1 MSEFAYPLDGN
12 FLFSAKQA
20 GTWLGT
26 RTSGVWSGDDN
37 LRVSV
42 ASARQ
47 LKLSPGIAWINTEQF
62 WGKVYC
68 NTADILF
75 NLPTADGVLDRICR
89 VVIRWDKTA
98 NKAEA
103 TLLLGTP
110 ASTPVAPARSTTD
123 ELYDLVIADY
133 LIQHGETT
141 ASAARLTDQR
151 MNEELC
157 GLMRDGVTRLPTAGF
172 QAQIDAEIDEVKTLS
187 RATLDA
193 IESELAELEAGTAVE
208 LKKRLF
214 RNTSAPVS
222 AFVADTTYSDY
233 PFRAAIALDG
243 VLSNMIPE
251 VMFDVPDAV
260 SGNYSPVSDT
270 YDGGV
275 YIYAASK
282 PDAAITIPT
291 IICWRGA

>member
-1 MSEFAYPLDGN
+1 MSEFAYPLDGHIE
-12 FLFSAKQA
+12 FTAKQA

-37 LRVSV
+37 LSVSV

-47 LKLSPGIAWINTEQF
+47 LKLSPGIAWMNTEKY

-68 NTADILF
+68 NTADIIF

-98 NKAEA
+98 NKAA
-103 TLLLGTP
+103 AMLLLGTL
-110 ASTPVAPARSTTD
+110 ASSPIAPARSTTD

-133 LIQHGETT
+133 LVQHGETE
-141 ASAARLTDQR
+141 ASAARITDQR

-157 GLMRDGVTRLPTAGF
+157 GLMRDGVTRLPTAVF
-172 QAQIDAEIDEVKTLS
+172 QTQIDAELEEVRTSS

-193 IESELAELEAGTAVE
+193 IQRELSELEAGTAVE
-208 LKKRLF
+208 LKKLPF
-214 RNTSAPVS
+214 YNTAVPVS
-222 AFVADTTYSDY
+222 AFVSNSTYPDY
-233 PFRAAIALDG
+233 PFRAAIALNG
-243 VLSNMIPE
+243 VMSNMIPE
-251 VMFDVPDAV
+251 VIFAVPDAV
-260 SGNYSPVSDT
+260 SGNYAPASEA

-282 PDAAITIPT
+282 PEAAITIPT
-291 IICWRGA
+291 IICWRGV